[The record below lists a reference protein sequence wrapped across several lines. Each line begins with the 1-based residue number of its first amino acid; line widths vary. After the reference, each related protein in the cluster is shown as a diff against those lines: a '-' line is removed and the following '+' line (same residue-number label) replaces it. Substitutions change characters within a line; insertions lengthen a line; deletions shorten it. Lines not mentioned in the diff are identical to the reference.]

1 MKVIDS
7 SSIAK
12 YVNREQSWEAAAKA
26 LGESCISLELAVIET
41 GSSLLKRVRAG
52 EIDDKQAQQIFS
64 EFVTA
69 RPFMIADREELYAPA
84 IEIATTLGLS
94 LYDALF
100 LALAKAKDFQLV
112 TSDSS
117 QAEAAKKLGL
127 EVQFIE

>member
-69 RPFMIADREELYAPA
+69 RPFMIADQEELYAPA

-100 LALAKAKDFQLV
+100 LALAKAKDLQLV